1 MKLPRNIETICENPT
16 ALLSEYNDSGIKVI
30 GYTCNYVPE
39 ELILSAGLQP
49 YRIPNIGANVSSLTP
64 SFICP
69 FASAIL
75 ENILSLKNFF
85 HGIVIAHTCDPMW
98 RLYDILK
105 KKIDVPLFFLRVP
118 HDTQNELSISF
129 LETEFV
135 RFKKFL
141 EEKFRVKISGKALS
155 NSIRLC
161 NESRSLLKNIYLLN
175 SDGKYKIDA
184 SIRFQLVLA
193 GMWMPKLDFNEQVKA
208 LNFNGNENRGNVRL
222 HVNGTAI
229 YDLNLINII
238 GEAGGFVASDDLCTG
253 SRYFWSNVEDGSNL
267 LSALAH
273 RYASKTPCPSHGP
286 LDHRL
291 DYIKLM
297 VKKFKVQGAITL
309 SGRFCDP
316 ILYDSVHIRD
326 MLAKLD
332 VPVAVIDYEY
342 PSQEINRIKTRVE
355 AFIESIGD

>member
-1 MKLPRNIETICENPT
+1 MKLPRNIRSICETPT

-30 GYTCNYVPE
+30 GYTCSYVPE

-75 ENILSLKNFF
+75 ENILRLRDFF

-129 LETEFV
+129 LEMEFV

-175 SDGKYKIDA
+175 SDSKYKIDA

-208 LNFNGNENRGNVRL
+208 LEFNSDEKHGNVRL

-229 YDLNLINII
+229 YDLNLISIME
-238 GEAGGFVASDDLCTG
+238 EAGGFVASDDLCTG
-253 SRYFWSNVEDGSNL
+253 SRYFWSNVEKGSSL
-267 LSALAH
+267 MSALAH
-273 RYASKTPCPSHGP
+273 RYASRTPCPSHGP
-286 LDHRL
+286 LNHRL

-297 VKKFKVQGAITL
+297 VRKFNVQGVVTL

-316 ILYDSVHIRD
+316 ILYDSVHIRN
-326 MLAKLD
+326 MLTEMD
-332 VPVAVIDYEY
+332 IPVAVIDYER
-342 PSQEINRIKTRVE
+342 PSQEINRIKTRIE